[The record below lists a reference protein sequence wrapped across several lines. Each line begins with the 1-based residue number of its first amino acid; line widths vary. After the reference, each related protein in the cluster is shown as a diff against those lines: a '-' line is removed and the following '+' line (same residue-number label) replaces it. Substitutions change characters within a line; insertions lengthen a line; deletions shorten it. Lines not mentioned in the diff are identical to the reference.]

1 MANVQ
6 YWDFSWV
13 SAEGDEMAPGDT
25 HYWISYP
32 YSYGDVVDLMA
43 HAVYGDPTAPDRELI
58 VENIHTAVDPQ
69 GQRTIVFNVRNVGTS
84 DIIGYLCGVS
94 IINQ

>member
-1 MANVQ
+1 MANIQ

-13 SAEGDEMAPGDT
+13 STDGNDMAPGDT

-32 YSYGDVVDLMA
+32 FSSGDVVDLMA

-58 VENIHTAVDPQ
+58 VENVHTAVDPQ

-84 DIIGYLCGVS
+84 YIDGYLVGSS